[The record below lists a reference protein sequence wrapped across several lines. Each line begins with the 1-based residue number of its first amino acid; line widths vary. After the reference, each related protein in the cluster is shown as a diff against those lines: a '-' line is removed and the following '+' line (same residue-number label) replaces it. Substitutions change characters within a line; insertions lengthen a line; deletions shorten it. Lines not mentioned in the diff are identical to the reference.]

1 MGASIVGDNPKMK
14 VFALT
19 VLALVCALG
28 ANNVVAEECYIV
40 EDIQYWS
47 TNAETLDDG
56 NGIKRTDS
64 ATECKEY
71 CEVTFPGE
79 ANFFVYNEDD
89 AQVGKKWRNSCRC
102 KRDTGEE
109 RDVMGVTSGNLNC
122 DHPVPEPPARW
133 RSPGD
138 WKCGSGNLAPN
149 GKPGICNPTSH
160 APCCSRFGWC
170 GSDIVHGMEDEWC
183 GKGGTDFRQCH
194 DFGDCN

>member
-1 MGASIVGDNPKMK
+1 MGASIIGENPKMK
-14 VFALT
+14 VLALT

-47 TNAETLDDG
+47 TNADTLDDG

-133 RSPGD
+133 RSPGA
-138 WKCGSGNLAPN
+138 WKLQPNLPRSLLLLLWLVRIRHC
-149 GKPGICNPTSH
+149 P
-160 APCCSRFGWC
+160 R
-170 GSDIVHGMEDEWC
+170 D
-183 GKGGTDFRQCH
+183 GG
-194 DFGDCN
+194 